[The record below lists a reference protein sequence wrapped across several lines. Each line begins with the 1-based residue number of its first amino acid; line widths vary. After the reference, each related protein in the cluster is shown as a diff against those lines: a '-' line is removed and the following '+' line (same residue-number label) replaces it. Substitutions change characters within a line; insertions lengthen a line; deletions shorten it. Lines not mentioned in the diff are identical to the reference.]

1 MTEQQVL
8 PDAPGRDLSG
18 ALLGGRYRLGSVL
31 GRGGMGVVYEA
42 ADLLLDR
49 PVAVKVLRGDL
60 ATDPRATARF
70 EREAR
75 TAASL
80 SHPNVVAVYDVG
92 TDGPIAWF
100 VMERVAG
107 RTVAQIVA
115 VESPL
120 DPARA
125 AAIARQV
132 ADALAYAHARGV
144 IHRDVAP
151 GNVMVTPN
159 GHVKVLDLG
168 IARAERWTPPSHA
181 DTVAAHG
188 TAAYLAPEQA
198 RGETDPRSDIY
209 GLGAVLYEMLTGT
222 VPSPKPTAIAG
233 PLGVVVMRCLAT
245 DPDQRYRT
253 ADDLAAALGSGG
265 NALPAGPPRTD
276 GDASAAEAVTVARRR
291 TPVLGATS
299 TIPVVARPGRAFRWP
314 RVIVVCAI
322 LAFAG
327 WFVALPLVHA
337 LAPRAAAHG
346 HRRATRSILL
356 APTAPAVTGSCDG
369 LFSAKADLS
378 WTPSS
383 PSATGY
389 DVYRA
394 GASGGAFTLAG
405 HVDGWRSAGFTD
417 RGLGT
422 NRSYVYVV
430 RAVGGDRLSP
440 VTSEVTAHT
449 PFLCLG

>member
-8 PDAPGRDLSG
+8 PEAPSRDLSG

-49 PVAVKVLRGDL
+49 PVAVKLLSGDL
-60 ATDPRATARF
+60 ASDPRATARF

-80 SHPNVVAVYDVG
+80 SHPNVVAVHDVG
-92 TDGPIAWF
+92 TDGLIAWF
-100 VMERVAG
+100 VMERVVG

-115 VESPL
+115 VEAPL
-120 DPARA
+120 APARA

-151 GNVMVTPN
+151 GNVMVTPD
-159 GHVKVLDLG
+159 GHVKVLDFG
-168 IARAERWTPPSHA
+168 IARADRWTPPSHA

-188 TAAYLAPEQA
+188 TVAYLAPEQA
-198 RGETDPRSDIY
+198 KGDADSRSDIY
-209 GLGAVLYEMLTGT
+209 GLGAVLYEMLTGHT
-222 VPSPKPTAIAG
+222 PSAAPSAPDA
-233 PLGVVVMRCLAT
+233 LGSVVMRCLAR
-245 DPDQRYRT
+245 DPTLRYQR
-253 ADDLAAALGSGG
+253 AEDVAAALGAGG
-265 NALPAGPPRTD
+265 GAVAADPRRPD
-276 GDASAAEAVTVARRR
+276 RVASASEAVTLARRR

-299 TIPVVARPGRAFRWP
+299 TIPLTRRTPRRARRWGRAAG
-314 RVIVVCAI
+314 VCAA
-322 LAFAG
+322 LALGA

-337 LAPRAAAHG
+337 LAPRPAAHA
-346 HRRATRSILL
+346 HRHATRALLL
-356 APTAPAVTGSCDG
+356 APTSPSVAGSCDG
-369 LFSAKADLS
+369 LFSAKAELS

-394 GASGGAFTLAG
+394 GRSGGPFTRVG
-405 HVDGWRSAGFTD
+405 HADGWRTTTFTD

-422 NRSYVYVV
+422 NGAYVYVV
-430 RAVGGDRLSP
+430 RAVGGNRLSP
-440 VTSEVTAHT
+440 VTPEVTART